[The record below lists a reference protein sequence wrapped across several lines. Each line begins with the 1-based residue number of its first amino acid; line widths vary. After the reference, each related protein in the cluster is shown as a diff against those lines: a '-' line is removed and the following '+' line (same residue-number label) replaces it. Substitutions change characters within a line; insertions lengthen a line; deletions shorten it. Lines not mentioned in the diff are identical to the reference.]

1 MICLGI
7 ESTAHTFGVGIMN
20 SKGKVLANKKHT
32 LETDTG
38 GIHPIKAA
46 QAHILFYDELI
57 ISALKEAKIK
67 LDDIDLISS
76 EFLYFFI

>member
-7 ESTAHTFGVGIMN
+7 ESTAHTFGVGIVN

-32 LETDTG
+32 LETETG

-46 QAHILFYDELI
+46 QAHILYYDKLI
-57 ISALKEAKIK
+57 RGALSEAKLNLK
-67 LDDIDLISS
+67 DI
-76 EFLYFFI
+76 

>member
-7 ESTAHTFGVGIMN
+7 ESTAHTFGVGIVN

-32 LETDTG
+32 LETETG

-46 QAHILFYDELI
+46 QAHILYYDKLI
-57 ISALKEAKIK
+57 RGALSEAKLNLKDIK
-67 LDDIDLISS
+67 I
-76 EFLYFFI
+76 

>member
-20 SKGKVLANKKHT
+20 GEGKVLANKRHT
-32 LETDTG
+32 LETETG

-46 QAHILFYDELI
+46 QAHILYYDKLI
-57 ISALKEAKIK
+57 VLNHILKILKKIQK
-67 LDDIDLISS
+67 DNTLAVCICS
-76 EFLYFFI
+76 